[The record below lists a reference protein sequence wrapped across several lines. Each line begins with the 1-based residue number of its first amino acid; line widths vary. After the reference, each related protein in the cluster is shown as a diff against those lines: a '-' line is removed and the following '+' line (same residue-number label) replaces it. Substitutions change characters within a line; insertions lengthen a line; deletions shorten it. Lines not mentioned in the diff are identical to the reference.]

1 MWQRRHWMR
10 RPRCRERALVF
21 RLHQH
26 CAARARG
33 RRLVQRASAGRA
45 ICDGAQFEL
54 VRDAQDHARQ
64 RLALDDLIAGGD
76 ARRRDIPWRV
86 ACVDDL
92 SQQIRHPH
100 ARAAGVAQ
108 ALVQSAQLSLAGPLE
123 IVELAAHGGA
133 VRATGDRR
141 RNRRLTLR
149 NVLVAARVL
158 ATAATIAGQDCGQ
171 GGLTRGGGRGSV
183 GCGRRAACCTNRY
196 CLCRRC
202 SCPHA
207 CLPAVAM

>member
-108 ALVQSAQLSLAGPLE
+108 ALRDGMGWG
-123 IVELAAHGGA
+123 AAIKE
-133 VRATGDRR
+133 DRR
-141 RNRRLTLR
+141 KEAQRTLH
-149 NVLVAARVL
+149 AK
-158 ATAATIAGQDCGQ
+158 GQSGCREQ
-171 GGLTRGGGRGSV
+171 RGSV
-183 GCGRRAACCTNRY
+183 
-196 CLCRRC
+196 
-202 SCPHA
+202 
-207 CLPAVAM
+207 